1 MSPWLA
7 WTVAGLEEEAFES
20 LDGWMSPWP
29 VGMIIRHE
37 VDSLWSPGCLM
48 SPLSSLIA
56 AGPMREI
63 NVSKFFFISAKGV
76 HRVWLRCEG
85 LLRVLMGLFNLGRT
99 FLGCERLFVTLP
111 DLRGIVTGIFEE
123 MGLLEVEDP
132 TEHRLLDSMETT
144 GSTGTLSGEFDCL
157 GFL

>member
-1 MSPWLA
+1 
-7 WTVAGLEEEAFES
+7 
-20 LDGWMSPWP
+20 
-29 VGMIIRHE
+29 
-37 VDSLWSPGCLM
+37 M

-63 NVSKFFFISAKGV
+63 NVAKFFFISAKGV
-76 HRVWLRCEG
+76 HRVWLRVEG
-85 LLRVLMGLFNLGRT
+85 LLRVLVGLYNLGRT

-111 DLRGIVTGIFEE
+111 DLGGIVTGIFDKV
-123 MGLLEVEDP
+123 GLLEVEDP

-144 GSTGTLSGEFDCL
+144 GLTGTRSGEFDCL